1 MGDFLK
7 SAMNYFTPVSTGG
20 AENDFVGN
28 IVEVQSLKLR
38 IKRLIAEGEYT
49 HKNMYSIE
57 KNFMINIKEHLL
69 EICVYVKCY

>member
-20 AENDFVGN
+20 AENDFIGN

-38 IKRLIAEGEYT
+38 IKRLIAEGEFVDSDQY
-49 HKNMYSIE
+49 KDSIE
-57 KNFMINIKEHLL
+57 NIKILFGPYMIYE
-69 EICVYVKCY
+69 

>member
-38 IKRLIAEGEYT
+38 IKRLIAEGEFVDSDQY
-49 HKNMYSIE
+49 KDSIE
-57 KNFMINIKEHLL
+57 NIKILFGPYMIYE
-69 EICVYVKCY
+69 

>member
-38 IKRLIAEGEYT
+38 IKRLIAEGECCT
-49 HKNMYSIE
+49 RTNKKIKRVHK
-57 KNFMINIKEHLL
+57 FFLTTQLVHVFL
-69 EICVYVKCY
+69 CV

>member
-7 SAMNYFTPVSTGG
+7 SAMNYFTPVSTGGG

-38 IKRLIAEGEYT
+38 IKRLIAEGELQ
-49 HKNMYSIE
+49 HN
-57 KNFMINIKEHLL
+57 KEQ
-69 EICVYVKCY
+69 